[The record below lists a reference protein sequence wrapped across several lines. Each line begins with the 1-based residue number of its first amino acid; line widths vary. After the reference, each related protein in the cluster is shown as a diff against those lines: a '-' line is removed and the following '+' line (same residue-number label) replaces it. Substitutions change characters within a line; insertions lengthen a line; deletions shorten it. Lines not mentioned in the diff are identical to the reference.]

1 MAEAAAVFK
10 ISVDSAQAV
19 QAIADYSRKIEELK
33 EEEKALREEIKKSGT
48 QTDEQAKTLV
58 RITEQRKAY
67 SRALQESSKEL
78 QNNMRDAQAQEGS
91 LRALRAQLSNVT
103 KQYDELS
110 RAERNS
116 AKGKELKDKINEI
129 TDELKGAEEETQRY
143 YRNVGNYPKALS
155 GVFGATAVAAAQ
167 SAVNIQ
173 MMVKAGGGAI
183 PTFKAMGKAA
193 TTALGPIGIIVMAV
207 VAVFK
212 LFQNAINGSEDASNK
227 AKEAFAF
234 LKKAFDN
241 VMKAVEVVAK
251 GFIWLI
257 SGIGKLIGA
266 ITGAESAT
274 SRYNEAIKEQNRLV
288 KENRAL
294 NERSADAELE
304 LAKLRD
310 KASDKSTYS
319 AKQRLEFLKEA
330 NEKERKL
337 AEERYTLAK
346 REYENLK
353 ELNGLTQSTKED
365 NDKLSEAYVKM
376 RKEETAY
383 YNKKKELNAQIAEAS
398 NQIIA
403 EAKAAAEAQKK
414 IRENELADIEAAVD
428 AMLDLYE
435 DGYVKETALANAQY
449 RRKKASLEKR
459 LREEKDL
466 TVRQRKAIN
475 DQIEALSKSH
485 EKELTR
491 IHDEEMRKR
500 QETVD
505 SLAQRI
511 TDLNID
517 LMAEGV
523 DKEIEKIS
531 LSAERAMLELD
542 KNLQTNVTRLTNLA
556 NEARNAAYSENDPQE
571 RDNLLARA
579 EEADK
584 ALIEIKSKTY
594 EALALLE
601 QKRLN
606 DIGKLLANNQK
617 AETEKAK
624 KEAAEKAKKEAEQE
638 ELSWQNKIEAAKQ
651 KNEDWLQLE
660 LQWKKAELDALHKL
674 EGESEEEFRAR
685 QLKAQKAYADAQ
697 KAITDKRWADYAK
710 EVDKWD
716 AMGGAI
722 GSLGQIVE
730 QFGEDSREAAIAS
743 KAIALGEIA
752 VQTGVAIA
760 KGISAAAAAGPFPA
774 NLAAMLTTVATV
786 LSNISSA
793 TSIVKSAAFATGGYV
808 SGPGTGTSD
817 SIPARLSNGESVLN
831 ARATSMFAPILSPL
845 NQMGGGIPIV
855 ATQSAA
861 QVQGEEMLA
870 RAFAKGMSSV
880 NISVGVDEITRVQN
894 RVKVIE
900 RLGAL

>member
-91 LRALRAQLSNVT
+91 LRALRAQLSYVT

-116 AKGKELKDKINEI
+116 AKGKELQDKINEI

-155 GVFGATAVAAAQ
+155 GVFGATAVAAAET
-167 SAVNIQ
+167 AVNIKL
-173 MMVKAGGGAI
+173 MVKAGGGAI

-241 VMKAVEVVAK
+241 VMKAVEVLAK
-251 GFIWLI
+251 GFLWMI

-288 KENRAL
+288 KENRTL

-310 KASDKSTYS
+310 KASDKATYS

-346 REYENLK
+346 REYENIK

-435 DGYVKETALANAQY
+435 DGYIKETALANAQY
-449 RRKKASLEKR
+449 RRKKAGLEKR
-459 LREEKDL
+459 LREEKNL

-475 DQIEALSKSH
+475 DQIEALTLKH
-485 EKELTR
+485 EKEISR
-491 IHDEEMRKR
+491 IAEEEVRKR
-500 QETVD
+500 NETIETLEAERADMILQMMGEGYMKESAIEEVRYKRQIEGFEKRRKAEIEAINQEFT
-505 SLAQRI
+505 SLEASKNRVERGEIDEIDGNI
-511 TDLNID
+511 TTLQ
-517 LMAEGV
+517 
-523 DKEIEKIS
+523 KQIEKINA
-531 LSAERAMLELD
+531 LYDRIAELAEEQHERNEEAIQERANENVRKIAREAEDAQWREKIAQAKLSGGD
-542 KNLQTNVTRLTNLA
+542 YLQV
-556 NEARNAAYSENDPQE
+556 Q
-571 RDNLLARA
+571 
-579 EEADK
+579 
-584 ALIEIKSKTY
+584 
-594 EALALLE
+594 LE
-601 QKRLN
+601 QKR
-606 DIGKLLANNQK
+606 
-617 AETEKAK
+617 
-624 KEAAEKAKKEAEQE
+624 
-638 ELSWQNKIEAAKQ
+638 
-651 KNEDWLQLE
+651 
-660 LQWKKAELDALHKL
+660 AELKALTDIEKDGWKELYANYADYLEARVKATEEEAKL
-674 EGESEEEFRAR
+674 E
-685 QLKAQKAYADAQ
+685 
-697 KAITDKRWADYAK
+697 K
-710 EVDKWD
+710 EVREKNRKGTLKDVEVYENLGASISAVGGIVD
-716 AMGGAI
+716 AFADE
-722 GSLGQIVE
+722 SK
-730 QFGEDSREAAIAS
+730 EAAIAS
-743 KAIALGEIA
+743 KALALAEIA

-760 KGISAAAAAGPFPA
+760 KGISASVAAGPFPA

-786 LSNISSA
+786 LSNIASA
-793 TSIVKSAAFATGGYV
+793 TSIVKSAKFATGGYV

-880 NISVGVDEITRVQN
+880 NIRVGVDEITRVQN

>member
-19 QAIADYSRKIEELK
+19 QAIADYSRKIEEIK

-48 QTDEQAKTLV
+48 QTDEQARTLV

-78 QNNMRDAQAQEGS
+78 QNNMRDAQSQEGS

-103 KQYDELS
+103 KEYDELS

-143 YRNVGNYPKALS
+143 YRNVGNYPQALS
-155 GVFGATAVAAAQ
+155 AVFGGTAVAAAQ
-167 SAVNIQ
+167 SAAGINA
-173 MMVKAGGGAI
+173 MVTAGGGAI

-212 LFQNAINGSEDASNK
+212 LFQKAISGSEDASNK

-234 LKKAFDN
+234 LKIIFDK
-241 VMKAVEVVAK
+241 VFQAVEVLAK
-251 GFIWLI
+251 GFIWMI

-288 KENRAL
+288 KENRIL

-310 KASDKSTYS
+310 KASDKATYS

-346 REYENLK
+346 REYENIK
-353 ELNGLTQSTKED
+353 ELNGLTQSSKED

-435 DGYVKETALANAQY
+435 DGYIKQTALANEKY
-449 RRKKASLEKR
+449 RRDKARLEKR
-459 LREEKDL
+459 LREEKEL

-475 DQIEALSKSH
+475 DQIEALTLKH
-485 EKELTR
+485 EKEISR
-491 IHDEEMRKR
+491 IAEEEVRKR
-500 QETVD
+500 NETIVQLEAERAD
-505 SLAQRI
+505 MILELMGEGFMKESAIEEVRYKRQIEGFEKRRKAEIDAIDKGIGNLRNQKNDVEGSEKDEIDAKIETQTAQ
-511 TDLNID
+511 
-517 LMAEGV
+517 
-523 DKEIEKIS
+523 IEKINA
-531 LSAERAMLELD
+531 LYDRIVE
-542 KNLQTNVTRLTNLA
+542 LA
-556 NEARNAAYSENDPQE
+556 NEQHERNEEAIQE
-571 RDNLLARA
+571 RANENVRKIAREA
-579 EEADK
+579 EDAQWREKIAQAKLSGGDY
-584 ALIEIKSKTY
+584 LQVQ
-594 EALALLE
+594 LE
-601 QKRLN
+601 QKR
-606 DIGKLLANNQK
+606 
-617 AETEKAK
+617 
-624 KEAAEKAKKEAEQE
+624 
-638 ELSWQNKIEAAKQ
+638 
-651 KNEDWLQLE
+651 
-660 LQWKKAELDALHKL
+660 AELKALTDIEKDGWEVLYTNYADYLEARVKATEEEAKL
-674 EGESEEEFRAR
+674 E
-685 QLKAQKAYADAQ
+685 
-697 KAITDKRWADYAK
+697 K
-710 EVDKWD
+710 EVREKNRKGTLKDVEVYENLGASISAVGGIVD
-716 AMGGAI
+716 AFAD
-722 GSLGQIVE
+722 
-730 QFGEDSREAAIAS
+730 DSKEAAIAS
-743 KAIALGEIA
+743 KALALAEVA
-752 VQTGVAIA
+752 VQTGVAVA
-760 KGISAAAAAGPFPA
+760 KGIASASAVPFPGNIPA
-774 NLAAMLTTVATV
+774 ILSTIATV
-786 LSNISSA
+786 LANSATA
-793 TSIVKSAAFATGGYV
+793 TSIIKSAKFATGGYV
-808 SGPGTGTSD
+808 SGPGDGTSD
-817 SIPARLSNGESVLN
+817 SIPAMLSNGESVVN

-845 NQMGGGIPIV
+845 NQMGGGVPII
-855 ATQSAA
+855 ASQSAS
-861 QVQGEEMLA
+861 QIQGEEMLA
-870 RAFAKGMSSV
+870 RAFAKGMAHA
-880 NISVGVDEITRVQN
+880 NIRVGVDEITRVQN

-900 RLGAL
+900 RMGTL